1 LTKRKKKQPPIM
13 AVVQSKGI
21 TMSDIARSTGMSL
34 SYVSLVFHGKREPRV
49 TTAIKMAQYIGV
61 SLEDFIAM
69 CG

>member
-1 LTKRKKKQPPIM
+1 M
-13 AVVQSKGI
+13 AVIQSKGI

-61 SLEDFIAM
+61 PLEDFIAM